1 MYVQAKKKNVFYII
15 LTFSYSIIHQR
26 SRAGALIDQRWAVY
40 IASPPR
46 VQLGTDRSPPM
57 TPHHSQRPR
66 FIHHHPD
73 PFVFLFTPCVV
84 FDRPKNH
91 FTDYIT
97 TNLTLAEL
105 GSIQMNRNDY
115 PLVSLREREVNGFVV
130 DKRIR
135 SRIRRIYQS
144 WWLLEFI
151 FSRHALAQDRKR
163 VTSDSSS

>member
-97 TNLTLAEL
+97 TNLTLGRIRIDPNEPKWL
-105 GSIQMNRNDY
+105 PPCFTQRERGERVRRRQTDSIQNKKNISKLMAA
-115 PLVSLREREVNGFVV
+115 G
-130 DKRIR
+130 
-135 SRIRRIYQS
+135 IY
-144 WWLLEFI
+144 F
-151 FSRHALAQDRKR
+151 F
-163 VTSDSSS
+163 